1 MSFLVKVE
9 GSESFEVA
17 KECVRSVKVTTDI
30 PLDSNARTKDVG
42 ATMVITGKIL
52 AALDGDITD
61 STRKLALWSVVPAEK
76 VDCYR
81 KVTVEH
87 VAGGVMERKYCFY
100 IHVRENFFQ
109 KWKCDIFCGRKY
121 CFPNAFVLD
130 YKEEFGDV
138 EGTGTFTLVLRQKKD
153 KIASVAVEGN
163 YSA

>member
-61 STRKLALWSVVPAEK
+61 STIMVRCS
-76 VDCYR
+76 
-81 KVTVEH
+81 
-87 VAGGVMERKYCFY
+87 GGESGLLSEGDSRA
-100 IHVRENFFQ
+100 
-109 KWKCDIFCGRKY
+109 CGRRCNGEKIL
-121 CFPNAFVLD
+121 FPKRIRA
-130 YKEEFGDV
+130 
-138 EGTGTFTLVLRQKKD
+138 
-153 KIASVAVEGN
+153 
-163 YSA
+163 

>member
-17 KECVRSVKVTTDI
+17 K
-30 PLDSNARTKDVG
+30 
-42 ATMVITGKIL
+42 
-52 AALDGDITD
+52 
-61 STRKLALWSVVPAEK
+61 
-76 VDCYR
+76 
-81 KVTVEH
+81 VTVEH
-87 VAGGVMERKYCFY
+87 VAGGVME
-100 IHVRENFFQ
+100 
-109 KWKCDIFCGRKY
+109 RKY

>member
-52 AALDGDITD
+52 AAL
-61 STRKLALWSVVPAEK
+61 AEK
-76 VDCYR
+76 ADRYR

-87 VAGGVMERKYCFY
+87 VAGGVME
-100 IHVRENFFQ
+100 
-109 KWKCDIFCGRKY
+109 RKY

>member
-17 KECVRSVKVTTDI
+17 KECVRSVNVTTDI

-61 STRKLALWSVVPAEK
+61 STRKLALWSVVSAEK
-76 VDCYR
+76 ADCYR

-87 VAGGVMERKYCFY
+87 VAGGVMERKYCF
-100 IHVRENFFQ
+100 
-109 KWKCDIFCGRKY
+109 
-121 CFPNAFVLD
+121 PNAFVI
-130 YKEEFGDV
+130 K
-138 EGTGTFTLVLRQKKD
+138 
-153 KIASVAVEGN
+153 
-163 YSA
+163 YSEDFDN

>member
-9 GSESFEVA
+9 GNESFEIVN
-17 KECVRSVKVTTDI
+17 ESVRSVKVTTDI

-42 ATMVITGKIL
+42 ATMIITGKIL
-52 AALDGDITD
+52 ADVTD

-76 VDCYR
+76 ADCYR
-81 KVTVEH
+81 NVTVEH
-87 VAGGVMERKYCFY
+87 VAGSVME
-100 IHVRENFFQ
+100 
-109 KWKCDIFCGRKY
+109 RKY

-130 YKEEFGDV
+130 YKEEFGDI
-138 EGTGTFTLVLRQKKD
+138 EGIGTFTLVLKQKKD